1 MAFAITTLSEA
12 RSHYSSLRSSGKL
25 SGTITGALKK
35 WVARS
40 ANKPAPTATPNR
52 FARFRQ
58 LGGFASLP
66 SLKEIPLG
74 ESCPVLSRYKAAQ
87 PRLRQWSLGQ
97 RPSILATHEITTGSN
112 SDMKKRS
119 TFQRGVSVLSAGT
132 IVAGKLVYKL
142 DNQPIAIIAA
152 PRGYQWGTDI
162 YGVRLVGKL
171 GDYHPNSDDLTAAN
185 PGKQCVEMLRENAA
199 KRKEAAKMA
208 VAVEAA
214 TNDQSLYVCV
224 ADARRAGH
232 CKPGIMGWISQQG
245 LNSSRHYAAAVLKR
259 IKDERL
265 SIVLAFAARRH
276 ASEMQSGYC
285 NLSDHLA

>member
-1 MAFAITTLSEA
+1 MPIAIRSSTEA
-12 RSHYSSLRSSGKL
+12 RSHYSSLRASGKL
-25 SGTITGALKK
+25 SGTINRAVAK
-35 WVARS
+35 WMARS
-40 ANKPAPTATPNR
+40 ANKPAPAATHNR

-87 PRLRQWSLGQ
+87 PRLREWSLGQ

-142 DNQPIAIIAA
+142 DSQPMAIIAA

-199 KRKEAAKMA
+199 KRKESAKMA

-232 CKPGIMGWISQQG
+232 CKPGIMGWIGQQG
-245 LNSSRHYAAAVLKR
+245 LDASRHYAAKMIKR
-259 IKDERL
+259 INDERL
-265 SIVLAFAARRH
+265 SIVLAFAAKRH
-276 ASEMQSGYC
+276 ASEMRAGYC
-285 NLSDHLA
+285 ALSDHRA